1 MSVASRQP
9 SLQSATRARLDGGTL
24 LKLARFNTPAVYNG
38 WEQITARDAS
48 REGINREPITDFM
61 PEMGPMIG
69 YAVTVV
75 IEPSN
80 PEHPRSSPGAWPR
93 YWRYVSEQPGPKIL
107 VVQDLD
113 KPNAFGACVGE
124 VNSTVMRAIGC
135 VGAIVDGAVRD
146 LNEMRSVGFKALAR
160 QLAVGHAHG
169 HPVRWG
175 CPVTVF
181 GQSIE
186 PGQLIHA
193 DQHGFL
199 AVPQEDEQKL
209 FEATAFM
216 DANECDTLISTA
228 RASVGLPLAAVME
241 RLEVAADAFATAAAR
256 RFAAERNAH
265 CGGVG
270 EWAAG
275 TQGDRIF

>member
-1 MSVASRQP
+1 MSVETRPSSQP
-9 SLQSATRARLDGGTL
+9 TADRPRLDQGTL

-48 REGINREPITDFM
+48 REGINREPLTDFM
-61 PEMGPMIG
+61 PEMGPIIG

-80 PEHPRSSPGAWPR
+80 REHPRASPGAWPR

-113 KPNAFGACVGE
+113 RPHAFGACVGE

-146 LNEMRSVGFKALAR
+146 LNEMRNAGFKALAR

-181 GQSIE
+181 GQTIE

-199 AVPQEDEQKL
+199 AIPPEDEPKVL
-209 FEATAFM
+209 AATAFM
-216 DANECDTLISTA
+216 DANECDTLIATA
-228 RASVGLPLAAVME
+228 RAATGLPLPAVME
-241 RLEVAADAFATAAAR
+241 TLEAAAEAFNAAAAE
-256 RFAAERNAH
+256 RFAAERAAR
-265 CGGVG
+265 GGGNG
-270 EWAAG
+270 EWAG
-275 TQGDRIF
+275 K

>member
-1 MSVASRQP
+1 MSVAVRSP
-9 SLQSATRARLDGGTL
+9 AHASDHRARLDQGTL

-38 WEQITARDAS
+38 WEQITAHDAS
-48 REGINREPITDFM
+48 REGINLEPLTDFM
-61 PEMGPMIG
+61 PEMGPIVG

-113 KPNAFGACVGE
+113 RPHAFGACVGE

-146 LNEMRSVGFKALAR
+146 LNEMRNAGFKALAR

-181 GQSIE
+181 GQAIQ

-199 AVPQEDEQKL
+199 AIPPEDEQKVL
-209 FEATAFM
+209 AATAFM
-216 DANECDTLISTA
+216 DANECDTLI
-228 RASVGLPLAAVME
+228 
-241 RLEVAADAFATAAAR
+241 AAAR
-256 RFAAERNAH
+256 QGTGHRLPDVMEKLEAAAEAFGDAAAQRFAAERAARA
-265 CGGVG
+265 GGNG
-270 EWAAG
+270 EWSSG
-275 TQGDRIF
+275 

>member
-1 MSVASRQP
+1 MTGSARPSASP
-9 SLQSATRARLDGGTL
+9 AHRLDQATL
-24 LKLARFNTPAVYNG
+24 LRLGRFNTPAVFNG
-38 WEQITARDAS
+38 WEQITAHDAS
-48 REGINREPITDFM
+48 RVGINREPLTDFM
-61 PEMGPMIG
+61 PEMGPMVG

-80 PEHPRSSPGAWPR
+80 PEHPRRNPGAWPR

-113 KPNAFGACVGE
+113 RPHAYGACVGE

-146 LNEMRSVGFKALAR
+146 LNEMRGAGFKALAR

-175 CPVTVF
+175 CPVEVF
-181 GQSIE
+181 GQAIQ

-199 AVPQEDEQKL
+199 AVPPEDEAKL
-209 FEATAFM
+209 LAATAFM
-216 DANECDTLISTA
+216 DANECDTLIAAA
-228 RASVGLPLAAVME
+228 RSAAGLSMPTLME
-241 RLEVAADAFATAAAR
+241 RLEAAAEAFGAAAAR
-256 RFAAERNAH
+256 HFAAEHEARKAMT
-265 CGGVG
+265 GG
-270 EWAAG
+270 EWSSG
-275 TQGDRIF
+275 